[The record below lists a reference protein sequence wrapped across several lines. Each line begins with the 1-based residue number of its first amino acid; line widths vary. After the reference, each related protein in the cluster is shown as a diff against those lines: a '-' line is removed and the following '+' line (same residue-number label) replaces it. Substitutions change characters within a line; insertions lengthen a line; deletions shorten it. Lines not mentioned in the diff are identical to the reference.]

1 MYGLLSRS
9 ALEIGNWFVS
19 STPEGVSVI
28 NFECPSTQRIALLRE
43 DRVTHL
49 TYGRARARG
58 TEGPLHWAVR

>member
-49 TYGRARARG
+49 TYGPPPRKRSARALDG
-58 TEGPLHWAVR
+58 